1 MPGHRGLV
9 ENVIT
14 WRHHSW
20 AVAIL
25 MNALNRTRAT
35 APSKCSFSCDIYHPK
50 VAAAAAEATASVQ
63 AVCGRDSVAAAAFER
78 WRRRRHAQSFW
89 IASPSY
95 KQYIVT
101 ERHTIVF
108 ALQKKKLASYAK
120 LRSSAQFL
128 RWRVAVAAAAAAA
141 AAAHLHRYLAV
152 AF

>member
-1 MPGHRGLV
+1 
-9 ENVIT
+9 
-14 WRHHSW
+14 
-20 AVAIL
+20 

-50 VAAAAAEATASVQ
+50 VAAAAEATASVQ
-63 AVCGRDSVAAAAFER
+63 AVRSRDSAAAAAFER
-78 WRRRRHAQSFW
+78 WRRRRRHAQSFW

-120 LRSSAQFL
+120 LRSSAQFSDGE
-128 RWRVAVAAAAAAA
+128 WQ
-141 AAAHLHRYLAV
+141 
-152 AF
+152 